1 MDSENNEAQ
10 GVQINTALLASGG
23 VLAAL
28 GSLLVA
34 VGLLL
39 GGTAFL
45 SAARQ
50 WVRQLDRP
58 PGDVAQLK
66 VRQLRS
72 ATSAGFE
79 AWKRAQTGA

>member
-45 SAARQ
+45 SAARE
-50 WVRQLDRP
+50 VVETSIKST
-58 PGDVAQLK
+58 PGRLW
-66 VRQLRS
+66 RSQLRHWPK
-72 ATSAGFE
+72 TCGWE
-79 AWKRAQTGA
+79 

>member
-45 SAARQ
+45 WQRDSGCVSSTGRRVT
-50 WVRQLDRP
+50 WRNS
-58 PGDVAQLK
+58 
-66 VRQLRS
+66 RS
-72 ATSAGFE
+72 PNSLATSAGFD